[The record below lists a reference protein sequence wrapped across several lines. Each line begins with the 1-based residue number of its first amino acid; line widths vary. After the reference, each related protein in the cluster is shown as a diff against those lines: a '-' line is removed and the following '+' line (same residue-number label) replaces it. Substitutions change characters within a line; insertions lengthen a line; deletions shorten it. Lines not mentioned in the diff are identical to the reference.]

1 MKIYYER
8 SLRRLSTVNCTV
20 GTIKSEINIFNQ
32 EENDVVHQHFA
43 QVKVSMVPL
52 WIVQGLLWIEG
63 HFNLHRQFF
72 RKKPRILSLKDFSNG
87 FDDWTQTNFISDQPC
102 QKIRAN
108 FLKELTFC
116 HKFKFSNPYILGIWW
131 WKFLIFQT

>member
-43 QVKVSMVPL
+43 QVKVSRVPL

-108 FLKELTFC
+108 FLIPISWESDGGNSWYFKLRLYDLTES
-116 HKFKFSNPYILGIWW
+116 KG
-131 WKFLIFQT
+131 